1 MVYVRTKKGR
11 YGLTKEEFQRYMRT
25 LWERAQTRKLVRE
38 EIRQEKEN
46 AKRE

>member
-25 LWERAQTRKLVRE
+25 LWERAQTKKLVKE
-38 EIRQEKEN
+38 EMRQEREN